1 MEKPD
6 DYFDN
11 IINEIK
17 YKNEDKDKRRERALA
32 IGEYLQSN
40 IYGDGF
46 YKLDRIDPEKLSN
59 ATKSMKIPE
68 KDVLLAIMDDT
79 TFGSAKEGI
88 ALCVDGIYWKALFE
102 SPSHISWDL
111 AKDLYKSGKI
121 EFKKSKIVF
130 DKKSKIDLFIT
141 QFKKADA
148 LSSIEGILN
157 II

>member
-68 KDVLLAIMDDT
+68 KDVVLAIR
-79 TFGSAKEGI
+79 
-88 ALCVDGIYWKALFE
+88 
-102 SPSHISWDL
+102 
-111 AKDLYKSGKI
+111 
-121 EFKKSKIVF
+121 
-130 DKKSKIDLFIT
+130 
-141 QFKKADA
+141 A
-148 LSSIEGILN
+148 LSSNGTENTHKLAYRSSIPAVRGSRSGLSSPRAMISGSVKA
-157 II
+157 